1 MEATKADSTVV
12 SCIAN
17 ANGASI
23 CRGEMLNL
31 NKLTCYLDLI
41 TRKVVRDDGSSA
53 MERAIIKSRLKIPFW
68 SADDV
73 RPLQFVLLCGLF
85 FILIFCEPFQTALFI
100 CGSHRTSIV
109 QAMDLNCCAL
119 CNRRRTPKKARQ
131 MAMYTITYR
140 YFGLPDS
147 SLSSTIRFPV
157 SRNSLADPNTL
168 PTSAT

>member
-1 MEATKADSTVV
+1 MDSIASSAGDSSSIKIEPVEATKADSTVV

-68 SADDV
+68 SADEV
-73 RPLQFVLLCGLF
+73 RFLT
-85 FILIFCEPFQTALFI
+85 FILKMDFRIFRFSDGFVYL
-100 CGSHRTSIV
+100 
-109 QAMDLNCCAL
+109 
-119 CNRRRTPKKARQ
+119 
-131 MAMYTITYR
+131 
-140 YFGLPDS
+140 
-147 SLSSTIRFPV
+147 RFP
-157 SRNSLADPNTL
+157 SYLDCASYGPQLLRTL
-168 PTSAT
+168 

>member
-1 MEATKADSTVV
+1 MDSIASSAGDSSSIKIEPVEATKADSTVV

-68 SADDV
+68 SADEV
-73 RPLQFVLLCGLF
+73 RFLTFYFEENFEFFSIFRRLCLF
-85 FILIFCEPFQTALFI
+85 AVP
-100 CGSHRTSIV
+100 IV
-109 QAMDLNCCAL
+109 PRL
-119 CNRRRTPKKARQ
+119 CKLWT
-131 MAMYTITYR
+131 
-140 YFGLPDS
+140 
-147 SLSSTIRFPV
+147 
-157 SRNSLADPNTL
+157 
-168 PTSAT
+168 

>member
-1 MEATKADSTVV
+1 MDSIASSGDSSSIKIEPVEATKADSTVV

-68 SADDV
+68 SADEV
-73 RPLQFVLLCGLF
+73 RFLT
-85 FILIFCEPFQTALFI
+85 FILKVDFRIFLFSD
-100 CGSHRTSIV
+100 GFV
-109 QAMDLNCCAL
+109 YL
-119 CNRRRTPKKARQ
+119 
-131 MAMYTITYR
+131 
-140 YFGLPDS
+140 
-147 SLSSTIRFPV
+147 RFP
-157 SRNSLADPNTL
+157 SDLDCASYGPQLLRTL
-168 PTSAT
+168 

>member
-85 FILIFCEPFQTALFI
+85 LVLIFFVNPFRLLCLFVVHI
-100 CGSHRTSIV
+100 VRRLCKLWTSIV
-109 QAMDLNCCAL
+109 VHYVIEDAL
-119 CNRRRTPKKARQ
+119 QRRRDKWPCTP
-131 MAMYTITYR
+131 
-140 YFGLPDS
+140 
-147 SLSSTIRFPV
+147 
-157 SRNSLADPNTL
+157 
-168 PTSAT
+168 